1 MSLLET
7 RQMNIEFERR
17 VQIILPAT
25 EYQYKLDTE
34 TIESFLNQYQIQYVL
49 GLINSSNNTELP
61 DAVRSRLDSILA
73 RTATLKS
80 SGEPSYGIPNDF
92 LAYISSKSNI
102 VSTYK
107 ENAVGSVPNKY
118 VTPAEF
124 LKLSQNNPYDQLR
137 ILRNPI
143 VTILDKNPQV
153 DSSEPLKKLQIL
165 CDRYTGPIT
174 SIDMYY
180 YAMPDQFS
188 VLQNKECVLP
198 IECFDDLVSGA
209 VELYMKYVRGGIRQ
223 QEEDGRRE
231 RAAQRAAQREDE
243 QNRRNN
249 KEEQQ

>member
-1 MSLLET
+1 
-7 RQMNIEFERR
+7 MNIEFERR

-80 SGEPSYGIPNDF
+80 DSGLGYGVPNDF

-107 ENAVGSVPNKY
+107 GNAVGSVPNKY

-124 LKLSQNNPYDQLR
+124 LKLS
-137 ILRNPI
+137 
-143 VTILDKNPQV
+143 
-153 DSSEPLKKLQIL
+153 
-165 CDRYTGPIT
+165 
-174 SIDMYY
+174 
-180 YAMPDQFS
+180 
-188 VLQNKECVLP
+188 
-198 IECFDDLVSGA
+198 
-209 VELYMKYVRGGIRQ
+209 
-223 QEEDGRRE
+223 
-231 RAAQRAAQREDE
+231 
-243 QNRRNN
+243 
-249 KEEQQ
+249 

>member
-80 SGEPSYGIPNDF
+80 DSGFDYRIPNDF

-107 ENAVGSVPNKY
+107 GNIAGSVPNEY

-124 LKLSQNNPYDQLR
+124 LKLS
-137 ILRNPI
+137 
-143 VTILDKNPQV
+143 
-153 DSSEPLKKLQIL
+153 
-165 CDRYTGPIT
+165 
-174 SIDMYY
+174 
-180 YAMPDQFS
+180 
-188 VLQNKECVLP
+188 
-198 IECFDDLVSGA
+198 
-209 VELYMKYVRGGIRQ
+209 
-223 QEEDGRRE
+223 
-231 RAAQRAAQREDE
+231 
-243 QNRRNN
+243 
-249 KEEQQ
+249 